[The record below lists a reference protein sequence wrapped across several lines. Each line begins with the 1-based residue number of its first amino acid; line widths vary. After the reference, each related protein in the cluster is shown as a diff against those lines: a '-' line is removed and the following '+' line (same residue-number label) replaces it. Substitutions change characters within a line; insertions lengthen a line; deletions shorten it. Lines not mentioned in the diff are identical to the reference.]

1 MSQIAWLAE
10 RAPSAAAQAA
20 DQLDAVVELLGAFP
34 LVAPA
39 VDERF
44 RELRVDFGR
53 DGFVLR
59 YKVTDVVTII
69 RVFHG
74 RQKR

>member
-1 MSQIAWLAE
+1 MSQIAWLVE

-20 DQLDAVVELLGAFP
+20 DQVDAAVELLAAFP
-34 LVAPA
+34 LAAPA
-39 VDERF
+39 VDKRF
-44 RELRVDFGR
+44 RDLRVDFGR

-59 YKVTDVVTII
+59 YEVTDVVTIVRI
-69 RVFHG
+69 FHG